1 MPATPIDRRLI
12 PVTGLMKSLPGMFGI
27 RLDEEVKYYVISRD
41 HDMQI
46 RKYRPF
52 ILAQTMV
59 RGSFDVARELGT
71 KRLEMYLN
79 GHNSFRE
86 RLSSTT
92 PFFQSR
98 GDKLS
103 FTSPLE
109 SDLPSTE
116 ENWVLGIILPAR
128 FSIGNMPHP
137 LEKNIKLLKIPSQI
151 VAANRFSGINTQE
164 VMDRETAKLLTWVE
178 NQKSYKAISEPRF
191 AQYDGPIV
199 IPLFRRNE
207 IQISLIET
215 DRPQKSFH

>member
-1 MPATPIDRRLI
+1 MPATPIDRRLT
-12 PVTGLMKSLPGMFGI
+12 PVTGLMKSLPGIFGI
-27 RLDEEVKYYVISRD
+27 RLDEEVKYYVITRD
-41 HDMQI
+41 HERQI

-59 RGSFDVARELGT
+59 RGTFEIARDLGIR
-71 KRLEMYLN
+71 RLELYLN

-86 RLSSTT
+86 RLPSTT

-98 GDKLS
+98 GDRLS

-109 SDLPSTE
+109 IDRHAHE

-128 FSIGNMPHP
+128 FSVNNMPQP

-151 VAANRFSGINTQE
+151 VAASRYSGVNSEE
-164 VMDRETAKLLTWVE
+164 VMNRESQKLLIWLE
-178 NQKSYKAISEPRF
+178 KQKNYKSISEPRF

-199 IPLFRRNE
+199 IPIFRRNE
-207 IQISLIET
+207 IQLSLIET